1 MPEKQIHRSMEQ
13 NKQPRNKHIHIWSI
27 RLQQRGKNIQWIKAS
42 STNDI
47 VKTGELHAKESDLIS
62 HAIYRNKLKMD
73 EM

>member
-1 MPEKQIHRSMEQ
+1 MSQHLYGQLIHHKE
-13 NKQPRNKHIHIWSI
+13 
-27 RLQQRGKNIQWIKAS
+27 GKNIQWIKAS

>member
-1 MPEKQIHRSMEQ
+1 MNQHLHGQLIHHKE
-13 NKQPRNKHIHIWSI
+13 
-27 RLQQRGKNIQWIKAS
+27 GKNIQWIKAS

-47 VKTGELHAKESDLIS
+47 VKTGELHVKESDLIS